1 MTATLKE
8 VMGAET
14 AALVD
19 AVGASAQEIWQAGL
33 GAFARAQQDGGELF
47 GTLVRD
53 GAQLHQLTQELAQ
66 DKVPDIVGKLGR
78 LAEQVGRQ
86 ATGSW
91 DTIGKI
97 FEDRVSRS
105 LRSLGVP
112 SRDEVDALRRE
123 VEALRAAMP
132 ERPPAKRTAAPK
144 AAKAATKQAPTQRAA
159 ATKVP
164 AKAKGAQVQP
174 SRRAV

>member
-1 MTATLKE
+1 MTAKLKD

-19 AVGASAQEIWQAGL
+19 AVAASAQQIWQAGL
-33 GAFARAQQDGGELF
+33 GAFARAQEDGGELF
-47 GTLVRD
+47 GTLVR

-66 DKVPDIVGKLGR
+66 DKVPDVVAKLGR

-123 VEALRAAMP
+123 VEALRAAIP
-132 ERPPAKRTAAPK
+132 ERPPAKRTSAPR
-144 AAKAATKQAPTQRAA
+144 AAKAAAKPAPTQRADA
-159 ATKVP
+159 
-164 AKAKGAQVQP
+164 AKGTANVKRAQARP
-174 SRRAV
+174 SGRGL

>member
-19 AVGASAQEIWQAGL
+19 AVAASAQEIWQAGL
-33 GAFARAQQDGGELF
+33 GAFARAQEDGGELF

-66 DKVPDIVGKLGR
+66 DKVPDVVAKLGR

-123 VEALRAAMP
+123 VEALRAALP
-132 ERPPAKRTAAPK
+132 ERPPPARASAPK
-144 AAKAATKQAPTQRAA
+144 AKAAAKQAPKQRAGTA
-159 ATKVP
+159 KGPV
-164 AKAKGAQVQP
+164 KAKGAQAHP
-174 SRRAV
+174 SRRGV